1 MQRHEGVLH
10 PVAYASRKLL
20 EREARYSTIEREA
33 LALVWAIQKF
43 HVYLFGK
50 RFVLQT
56 DHQPLAYINSA
67 KQTNSRVLRWSLL
80 LTEYDFVV
88 EYIKGSDNVGA
99 DYLSRI

>member
-1 MQRHEGVLH
+1 MQRHDGMLH

-20 EREARYSTIEREA
+20 ERESRYSTIEREA

-43 HVYLFGK
+43 HVYLFGN

-56 DHQPLAYINSA
+56 DHQPLDYINYA
-67 KQTNSRVLRWSLL
+67 KHINSRVLRWSLL